1 MASYLLIL
9 LNREWGNYYMQPKL
23 IFIEGLPGFGKS
35 TTAQL
40 IYDILAES
48 GTKAQLFLEGNLD
61 HPADYDGVACL
72 TKAEYD
78 ELLGMWADSR
88 HVLSPR
94 TTVHDSHYLVE
105 YRKILNEHSS
115 RVPKEGTDIFARND
129 VYELSFA
136 QNRELI
142 TARWRQFAEKALQ
155 GADTYVFDCCFIQN
169 PVTMGMIKHGA
180 AEEDIISYTL
190 ELEAITAGLNPLLI
204 YIEQDDLEHSFR
216 KAVRER
222 PLEWSEGFIEYYTKQ
237 GYGFKQGHEG
247 LEGTLKVLE
256 ARLKLEEIIYNRIN
270 MHKIKVNNSSYD
282 LPAYKQD
289 LAGRLVGYLERE

>member
-1 MASYLLIL
+1 
-9 LNREWGNYYMQPKL
+9 MQPKL

-237 GYGFKQGHEG
+237 GYGFKQGHQG

-282 LPAYKQD
+282 LLAYKQD
-289 LAGRLVGYLERE
+289 LAGRLAGYLERE

>member
-1 MASYLLIL
+1 
-9 LNREWGNYYMQPKL
+9 MQPKL

-204 YIEQDDLEHSFR
+204 VIEQDDLEHSFR

-222 PLEWSEGFIEYYTKQ
+222 PLEWSEGFIQYYTAQ
-237 GYGFKQGHEG
+237 GYGLRQGHEG
-247 LEGTLKVLE
+247 LEGTLQVLE
-256 ARLKLEEIIYNRIN
+256 ARRELEEKIYNGLTIA
-270 MHKIKVNNSSYD
+270 KKKANNS
-282 LPAYKQD
+282 
-289 LAGRLVGYLERE
+289 

>member
-237 GYGFKQGHEG
+237 GYGFKQGHQG

-282 LPAYKQD
+282 LLAYKQD
-289 LAGRLVGYLERE
+289 LAGRLAGYLERE